1 MLSSSHL
8 LLRKAAVSCLRQLAQ
23 REAKEVCEYAVQLA
37 SPNDDQ
43 GFYFA
48 ARISSLQ
55 IEYLYFIADT
65 QLCELGLP
73 GVLFGMLDTES
84 DPTLVGHIHDTLT
97 SMLHV
102 LAADSLTQWLAL
114 CKDVLT
120 VSYGTYWSIF
130 CFNANKSIGKF
141 LLFMNRI

>member
-1 MLSSSHL
+1 LDI
-8 LLRKAAVSCLRQLAQ
+8 
-23 REAKEVCEYAVQLA
+23 
-37 SPNDDQ
+37 DD
-43 GFYFA
+43 
-48 ARISSLQ
+48 
-55 IEYLYFIADT
+55 LYFLADI

-97 SMLHV
+97 STLHV

-120 VSYGTYWSIF
+120 VSYGTWLSIC
-130 CFNANKSIGKF
+130 CFNKKK
-141 LLFMNRI
+141 M

>member
-1 MLSSSHL
+1 M
-8 LLRKAAVSCLRQLAQ
+8 KFFAAD
-23 REAKEVCEYAVQLA
+23 VQL
-37 SPNDDQ
+37 S
-43 GFYFA
+43 
-48 ARISSLQ
+48 
-55 IEYLYFIADT
+55 
-65 QLCELGLP
+65 ELGLP

-120 VSYGTYWSIF
+120 VSYGTNF
-130 CFNANKSIGKF
+130 CLLLYTNQSNFKSQSFESPPFG
-141 LLFMNRI
+141 